1 MSLEIV
7 SRTLTLQVD
16 GWNTLNRIFTFYFTD
31 INSIQSHIV
40 SFSVAFQLNVKFVMA
55 ISILPCSRGSVKLGR
70 ERVATENLWISW
82 YLLINFSI
90 HYNHLVT
97 CIPIFCHCYSLARW
111 GYAESLT
118 SLRTLCGGVGPVD
131 LEVRLATMVDTARA
145 TEVNTNI

>member
-1 MSLEIV
+1 
-7 SRTLTLQVD
+7 
-16 GWNTLNRIFTFYFTD
+16 
-31 INSIQSHIV
+31 
-40 SFSVAFQLNVKFVMA
+40 MA
-55 ISILPCSRGSVKLGR
+55 ISILLCSRGSVKLGR

-90 HYNHLVT
+90 HYNHLVKRFSFMVTKT

-131 LEVRLATMVDTARA
+131 MEVRLATMVDTARA
-145 TEVNTNI
+145 TEVNTNIRS